1 MRGPM
6 WQALLLVVAL
16 AMAATRFVV
25 DKNSLQV
32 TSPED
37 LKGKHEGVI
46 GNFRVP

>member
-1 MRGPM
+1 MRGLA
-6 WQALLLVVAL
+6 WRALLLVVAL
-16 AMAATRFVV
+16 AMATARFMV

-46 GNFRVP
+46 SNFRVP